1 MLIPLLLLI
10 SGYGFSLYDNTLV
23 VTQFVNGTY
32 LVNIYYHYVYL
43 NMTQILSGNVS
54 IYYQPYEFTVL
65 SNVPQLI
72 AVKVASG
79 NFSAIVWSGIS
90 LTPVSI
96 KVPAYI
102 NQTGTVTLY
111 FLNGSSLSYVSL
123 PVIQGINETYKI
135 SLDVYPVVSI
145 GPITSSS
152 PREYNLT
159 LPPLKG
165 SPGFLILNSSVAPAL
180 LGEGYAYV
188 YGVNGTVSGLVI
200 ERYSSSLS
208 VVYIDVPKLPKSVST
223 YAYDGIYFS
232 LLSNNTLLSNVKYV
246 ISNET
251 SLGYVVNAQGKNF
264 MVFLDKVRP
273 LTALTLVGNVTKVI
287 TTSKGDYAVISVE
300 YTGIEPSIINVP
312 LPADFV
318 NMTASPPYALATYG
332 VSSGYLRV
340 LVVGPT
346 NLTVYVYTPPSGFTP
361 NLALVLLAVVFVLA
375 GVVVALVVKLMT
387 K

>member
-1 MLIPLLLLI
+1 MLIPLILLA
-10 SGYGFSLYDNTLV
+10 SGYGFSIYDNTLA
-23 VTQFVNGTY
+23 VTQFINGTY
-32 LVNIYYHYVYL
+32 LVNIYYHFVYL

-54 IYYQPYEFTVL
+54 IYYQPYELSVL
-65 SNVPQLI
+65 SNVPQLM

-79 NFSAIVWSGIS
+79 NFSAIVWSGLS
-90 LTPVSI
+90 LTPVSV

-111 FLNGSSLSYVSL
+111 FLNGTSLSYVSL
-123 PVIQGINETYKI
+123 PVIQGVNETYKL

-152 PREYNLT
+152 PQKYNLT

-180 LGEGYAYV
+180 LGDGYAYV
-188 YGVNGTVSGLVI
+188 YGANGSISGVVI
-200 ERYSSSLS
+200 EEYSPSLS
-208 VVYIDVPKLPKSVST
+208 IVYIDVPRLPKSVST
-223 YAYDGIYFS
+223 YSYDSVYFG

-246 ISNET
+246 VSNET
-251 SLGYVVNAQGKNF
+251 ALGYVVSVHGKDF

-273 LTALTLVGNVTKVI
+273 ITTLTLVGNVTKVV
-287 TTSKGDYAVISVE
+287 TTPRGDYAVISVE
-300 YTGIEPSIINVP
+300 YSGGQPSILDIP

-318 NMTASPPYALATYG
+318 NVTASPPYSLATYD
-332 VSSGYLRV
+332 VSSGFLRA
-340 LVVGPT
+340 LVVGPS
-346 NLTVYVYTPPSGFTP
+346 NLTIYVYSPPSGFTFNP
-361 NLALVLLAVVFVLA
+361 AFALLIVVFVLT
-375 GVVVALVVKLMT
+375 GVVVALTVKLMR